1 MVLKVTCCPGWPGYG
16 SSGLYF
22 FPGLFFT
29 FFLIFS
35 HLWWFGVLGF
45 GSWIGFLGLGFSVDG
60 VLGLWCEAI
69 RGFWGWGS
77 LYKHIRINLGKKL
90 CVQWVGRQD
99 KQLETAQLERITSK
113 QSVWTTISLY
123 PGSLGSSLLTTAVYR
138 SCWGFIRLCI
148 FWLIA

>member
-29 FFLIFS
+29 SFFIFS

-77 LYKHIRINLGKKL
+77 LYKQLRITLGKNFANRKSFPKCWHDRWPNCRCCQADYRL
-90 CVQWVGRQD
+90 LQKSTESLTHWGYYW
-99 KQLETAQLERITSK
+99 TASYTEH
-113 QSVWTTISLY
+113 W
-123 PGSLGSSLLTTAVYR
+123 
-138 SCWGFIRLCI
+138 CI
-148 FWLIA
+148 IPIQNIHY